1 MIQVVAVDP
10 ERMWAED
17 ADVLTATL
25 EPGFMLQGSAS
36 LSPDYLDADTPRYE
50 AFEFKSEVLWGRA
63 YFSELV
69 LPEGGT
75 QTFWLRGATDSD
87 PQIHDPHALE
97 KRRRWEW
104 VREEGHLAC
113 VWRLAERVARA
124 AGIDQMRSKLP
135 APLVDPSPSPS
146 HDPPRWRGG
155 AGTRPSTTATIRPS
169 TPWPARTQPAALC
182 VQPAA
187 LCVKPAASRVPGWT
201 SLCPRATPMGAWS
214 TRTASRRARTS
225 GRTGCTP
232 RGSACHSLPATCSCH
247 LVAVAL
253 LLACFLLLAISDSPL
268 ACHQVRGAALGGG
281 ARARAVR
288 DCGQREQHAS
298 APDEIVGLNSR
309 PHAQMIA
316 LRVSAQYCRG
326 RYFRSTH
333 TAPVGAVCCA
343 RAVAVVSCFVCL
355 ASHVPGADRGAGC
368 LWVLILR
375 GTSFGFFASFMWLV
389 GVSKSDKKCFILSSV
404 RTARC
409 QNKCGCR
416 WFSQSQ
422 THVQSSPGRIRP

>member
-69 LPEGGT
+69 LPEGGA

-104 VREEGHLAC
+104 LREEGHLAC

-135 APLVDPSPSPS
+135 APSVDPSPSPS

-253 LLACFLLLAISDSPL
+253 LLACFLLLALSDSPL

-333 TAPVGAVCCA
+333 SPSWGRMLRQSCRCRGHCRLVFRVS
-343 RAVAVVSCFVCL
+343 RVSC
-355 ASHVPGADRGAGC
+355 AGRPGGRGPGWVPV
-368 LWVLILR
+368 WVLILR
-375 GTSFGFFASFMWLV
+375 GASFPFLFLFFLV
-389 GVSKSDKKCFILSSV
+389 GSASV
-404 RTARC
+404 FHSAPLRPCARRGVP
-409 QNKCGCR
+409 K
-416 WFSQSQ
+416 
-422 THVQSSPGRIRP
+422 

>member
-1 MIQVVAVDP
+1 MVAVDP

-69 LPEGGT
+69 LPEGGA

-135 APLVDPSPSPS
+135 APSVDPSPSPS
-146 HDPPRWRGG
+146 HDPPRRRGG

-247 LVAVAL
+247 LDAVAL
-253 LLACFLLLAISDSPL
+253 LLACFLLLALSDSPL

-316 LRVSAQYCRG
+316 PKASAQYCSLRLGYGFRGSVRPSPSASRDQWAVLASRGPLVRG
-326 RYFRSTH
+326 RPKPSFAK
-333 TAPVGAVCCA
+333 TA
-343 RAVAVVSCFVCL
+343 L
-355 ASHVPGADRGAGC
+355 AGC
-368 LWVLILR
+368 R
-375 GTSFGFFASFMWLV
+375 TCSHFGRSGV
-389 GVSKSDKKCFILSSV
+389 GENVSRRLGE
-404 RTARC
+404 
-409 QNKCGCR
+409 QG
-416 WFSQSQ
+416 
-422 THVQSSPGRIRP
+422 